1 MRTEEGLSHLITP
14 ANAKA
19 CQLWKASA
27 LVSSSV
33 IDAGGACFSGGELTT
48 AAACKGHKSTA
59 SQDQAR
65 QSSTC
70 NGTGDSDT
78 VEHKGRVKGWRSG
91 TANDVSADP
100 QPIGLQ
106 KLISRPTLEVSKPGG
121 GKVFPAARSASA
133 RRAIKN
139 RRWRLSFR
147 PAVRKSIDPPP
158 NRTGL

>member
-19 CQLWKASA
+19 CQLWKAST

-121 GKVFPAARSASA
+121 KGVPGGTIGLGAESHKKSP
-133 RRAIKN
+133 
-139 RRWRLSFR
+139 L
-147 PAVRKSIDPPP
+147 AVVISTCGTKKY
-158 NRTGL
+158 